1 MYHTLTNFYNN
12 YFNYFNTV
20 CLDKIFHN
28 IYTEKIANFFKWNL
42 FMYEIKNKKLYE
54 NFYY

>member
-28 IYTEKIANFFKWNL
+28 IYTEKIANFFK
-42 FMYEIKNKKLYE
+42 
-54 NFYY
+54 